1 MISSSLFSPRKL
13 AANLRSSPVTGLTYD
28 SLLEKNIYRLVRE
41 KSDKKSFQ
49 LTKHIIQL
57 EQFPVKLSLI
67 IIIQEYNNFFASTT
81 LKHSTLLYKHYKT
94 AYQCKK
100 SYRYFFCNLLLK
112 LCLYV
117 CDITAVVFLTVQR
130 SRCS

>member
-1 MISSSLFSPRKL
+1 MISSSLVSPRKL

-28 SLLEKNIYRLVRE
+28 SVIEKNIYRLVRE

-67 IIIQEYNNFFASTT
+67 IINDTGIQQ
-81 LKHSTLLYKHYKT
+81 L
-94 AYQCKK
+94 
-100 SYRYFFCNLLLK
+100 
-112 LCLYV
+112 LCLHNSQTFNFALQALQNS
-117 CDITAVVFLTVQR
+117 IPMQKKLQVFLL
-130 SRCS
+130 